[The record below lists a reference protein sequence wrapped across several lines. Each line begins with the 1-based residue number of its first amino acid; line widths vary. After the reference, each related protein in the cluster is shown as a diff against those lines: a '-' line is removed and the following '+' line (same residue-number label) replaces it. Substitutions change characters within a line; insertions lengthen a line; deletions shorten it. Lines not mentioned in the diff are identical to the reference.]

1 MNGVT
6 KVAQSKITPHLLFDS
21 AVHALEHPDN
31 PAPFD
36 DFADESKRPRF
47 GRTHTLLLR
56 PYGEEVLE
64 EPFRDKEQAK
74 VVLLCDFW
82 ALRFDIL
89 E

>member
-1 MNGVT
+1 MNRVMQL
-6 KVAQSKITPHLLFDS
+6 AQKPMPPYLLFDS

-31 PAPFD
+31 QASFD
-36 DFADESKRPRF
+36 DFADEPECPRL

-56 PYGEEVLE
+56 RYGEEVLE
-64 EPFRDKEQAK
+64 EPFRDEEQAK